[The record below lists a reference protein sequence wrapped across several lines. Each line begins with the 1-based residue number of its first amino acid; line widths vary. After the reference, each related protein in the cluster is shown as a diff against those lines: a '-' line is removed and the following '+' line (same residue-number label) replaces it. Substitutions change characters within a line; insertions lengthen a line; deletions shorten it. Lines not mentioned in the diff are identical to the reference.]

1 MNHDDSKSPPNLAA
15 TPRRTAPWLILLV
28 VLGGVALVDVMHSV
42 AEEQPPSERQRIEA
56 TRDALQQWVDT
67 RKVIAAEL
75 RDLELSKQTLN
86 DRIDL
91 VDRETESLQGRIAEA
106 EKSVTEADRKRADL
120 AGDNDRLKEASSSL
134 TETIVALEARV
145 RKLLAM
151 LPPDAVPSVNQLALR
166 LPKVEAKPDEIRT
179 SLSERYLTVIGIAN
193 AINKFNRAITVTS
206 ELRNLP
212 DGSTAEVATVYVGLG
227 RAYYVS
233 GNGQIAGIG
242 TLIDGKWQW
251 VPMNASA
258 PQITKIIAILK
269 NEEVASFVSVPFEL
283 Q

>member
-1 MNHDDSKSPPNLAA
+1 M
-15 TPRRTAPWLILLV
+15 TGLV
-28 VLGGVALVDVMHSV
+28 VLVGAVALVDVMHSV
-42 AEEQPPSERQRIEA
+42 AEEQQPTERQRIEA

-75 RDLELSKQTLN
+75 RDLELGKQTLN

-91 VDRETESLQGRIAEA
+91 VDRETESLQGRIVEA
-106 EKSVTEADRKRADL
+106 EKSVTEADRKRAEL
-120 AGDNDRLKEASSSL
+120 AEENDRLKEASSSL
-134 TETIVALEARV
+134 TETIVKLEARI

-166 LPKVEAKPDEIRT
+166 LPKVDAKPDEIKM

-206 ELRNLP
+206 EMRNLP
-212 DGSTAEVATVYVGLG
+212 DGSNASVATVYVGLG

-242 TLIDGKWQW
+242 TLIDGQWQW
-251 VPMNASA
+251 VPMNESA
-258 PQITKIIAILK
+258 PQIAKIIAILK

-283 Q
+283 K